1 MSLLLRFYD
10 PAQGEILLDGQPI
23 KDLNVRWLRSQ
34 IGYVGQ
40 EPVLFSGSVASNISK
55 GRASFGDSELLSLD
69 EAIARSDED
78 VKTGVD
84 SSKRAIEA
92 NAMAGLNS
100 DRIPDADIVEAATAS
115 NAHEF
120 ISEFTEGYKTDVGEG
135 SMMVS
140 GGQKQRI
147 AIARA
152 LVKKPSILLLDEA
165 TSALDANSERLVQ
178 ASIDELQQSKAQTT
192 IVIAHRLTTIKNAD
206 KIAVIDKGAV
216 VATGTHDE
224 LLADEKSLYYQLWM
238 KQQGKKTKS
247 SDDLSGLT

>member
-1 MSLLLRFYD
+1 M
-10 PAQGEILLDGQPI
+10 G
-23 KDLNVRWLRSQ
+23 
-34 IGYVGQ
+34 
-40 EPVLFSGSVASNISK
+40 

-78 VKTGVD
+78 VKKGAD
-84 SSKRAIEA
+84 SSMRVIEA
-92 NAMAGLNS
+92 NSMAGMNKNHV
-100 DRIPDADIVEAATAS
+100 PDTDIVEAATAS
-115 NAHEF
+115 NAHNF
-120 ISEFTEGYKTDVGEG
+120 ISEFTKGYETDVGEG
-135 SMMVS
+135 SIMVS
-140 GGQKQRI
+140 GGQEQRI

-216 VATGTHDE
+216 VAIGTHDE

-238 KQQGKKTKS
+238 KQQSKKTKS
-247 SDDLSGLT
+247 SDDLSGLVGA